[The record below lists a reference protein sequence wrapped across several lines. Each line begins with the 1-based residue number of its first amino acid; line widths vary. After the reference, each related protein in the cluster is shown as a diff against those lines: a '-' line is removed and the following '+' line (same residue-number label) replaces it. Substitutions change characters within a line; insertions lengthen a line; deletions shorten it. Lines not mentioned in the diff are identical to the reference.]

1 MFFYVMIWYCRH
13 NEITAFAEKC
23 TTEYTSLLTAKNGS
37 DPPPPHPG
45 DTSINFRIF
54 SGYLPLAFQSPYPII
69 VYSVANYRTH
79 LGLFWANAIFAIL
92 T

>member
-1 MFFYVMIWYCRH
+1 MEH
-13 NEITAFAEKC
+13 NILFKLFKKLC

-37 DPPPPHPG
+37 DPPPPTRG

>member
-13 NEITAFAEKC
+13 TEITAFAEKC
-23 TTEYTSLLTAKNGS
+23 TTEYTTLLTAKNGS
-37 DPPPPHPG
+37 DPPPPTRG
-45 DTSINFRIF
+45 DPSINFRIF
-54 SGYLPLAFQSPYPII
+54 PGYLPLAFQSPYPII

-79 LGLFWANAIFAIL
+79 LSLFWANAIFAIL